1 MVTTNWPS
9 GLKLAPQS
17 IPECPRKAAI
27 RSPVRPSHKKAV
39 WSRAADTTRVPSGL
53 NAIDWTMFVC
63 PAMTLMSWPVDAS
76 QSRGEGSGKSQV
88 AEISRDPAGLMANH
102 GL

>member
-9 GLKLAPQS
+9 GLKRASES

-39 WSRAADTTRVPSGL
+39 WSREADTTRVPSVL
-53 NAIDWTMFVC
+53 NSTDLTQFVC

-76 QSRGEGSGKSQV
+76 QSRGEGSKKSYV
-88 AEISRDPAGLMANH
+88 AEISRDPAGLMAND
-102 GL
+102 G